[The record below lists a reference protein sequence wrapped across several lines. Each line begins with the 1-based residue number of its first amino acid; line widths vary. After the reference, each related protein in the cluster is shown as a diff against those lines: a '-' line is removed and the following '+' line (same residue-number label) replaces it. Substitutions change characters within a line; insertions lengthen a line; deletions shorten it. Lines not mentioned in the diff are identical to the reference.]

1 MSISISFLG
10 DIVLNGAYPEYRE
23 KGLNPFESLR
33 SELADQDYVIG
44 NLECIAK
51 GDHGE
56 NEQKKPRL
64 TTTVKTLEYLKD
76 INLNVAC
83 LAQNHIYD
91 HLFDGFNKTVNFLQ
105 KSGIQYIGAG
115 LTSHEAQKYI
125 ILKKKSLAIGLLN
138 YVTNDTN
145 PNLPEDARVFL
156 NVFDL
161 DQCIKDISELKKHVR
176 HVVVLLH
183 WGGRVEGGLFPDW
196 NQPTIARQLIE
207 SGADLIVG
215 HHSHTYQSFQ
225 VYKGRH
231 IFYSLG
237 NFCFSDYTFD
247 GEFIPLIKR
256 RRLTP
261 ILKVNFND
269 NFYQLEIRFFR
280 NHGAFFTPLSG
291 IIFGINSKLLNALL
305 RVKLLWLIYFE
316 SQKHLLPFTQFM
328 RRKDISFGLKLYRII
343 SSIKRRFL

>member
-91 HLFDGFNKTVNFLQ
+91 HLLDGFNKTVNFLQ

-269 NFYQLEIRFFR
+269 NFYQLEIKFFR

-291 IIFGINSKLLNALL
+291 IIFGINSKLLKALL

-316 SQKHLLPFTQFM
+316 SQKHLLPFTEFM

>member
-1 MSISISFLG
+1 MSISISFVG
-10 DIVLNGAYPEYRE
+10 DIVLNGDYIKFR
-23 KGLNPFESLR
+23 KLGINPFESLQTV
-33 SELADQDYVIG
+33 LKDQDYVIG

-56 NEQKKPRL
+56 NEKKKPRL
-64 TTTVKTLEYLKD
+64 TTTIKTLEYLKD

-83 LAQNHIYD
+83 LAQNHVYD
-91 HLFDGFNKTVNFLQ
+91 HLFDGFSKTVNFLQ

-125 ILKKKSLAIGLLN
+125 ILKKNSLAIGLLN

-196 NQPTIARQLIE
+196 DQPAIARKLIE

-215 HHSHTYQSFQ
+215 HHTHTYQSYDI
-225 VYKGRH
+225 YKGRY
-231 IFYSLG
+231 IFFSLG

-261 ILKVNFND
+261 ILKVKFNED
-269 NFYQLEIRFFR
+269 SYQLEMKFFR
-280 NHGAFFTPLSG
+280 NRGAFYTPLSES
-291 IIFGINSKLLNALL
+291 IFKINKMLLKVLFQ
-305 RVKLLWLIYFE
+305 VKLFWLFYYE
-316 SQKHLLPFTQFM
+316 SQKHLHPISAFVA
-328 RRKDISFGLKLYRII
+328 RKDISIGIKIRRILN
-343 SSIKRRFL
+343 SAKKRYL